1 MSDRS
6 IDLFD
11 VEQANDKHETSHV
24 HAYVRGCSDRTYT
37 VFVARYRDLGDGV
50 RGYALSAVT
59 GFEVERFARY
69 SAKRIAQI
77 AADESV
83 IAKARALAGIA

>member
-11 VEQANDKHETSHV
+11 VEQVNDKHSTTGV
-24 HAYVRGCSDRTYT
+24 HAYVRGCTDGTYT
-37 VFVARYRDLGDGV
+37 VFVTRYRELVDGV

-69 SAKRIAQI
+69 SAKRLAQI